1 MHKYPSWV
9 LKEMDDEINDEL
21 ITDSNVDL
29 LLNVTPRGSFAS
41 TRGKEREKKDLFFFS
56 RISTTNLYTNHRS
69 FYSSIESGSGQE
81 DIVKSQSKG

>member
-41 TRGKEREKKDLFFFS
+41 TRGKEREKKDLFEN
-56 RISTTNLYTNHRS
+56 INNKLVH
-69 FYSSIESGSGQE
+69 
-81 DIVKSQSKG
+81 KSQVVLFIDRVR